1 MLYEPI
7 NCYLWGRRNHIIL
20 IIILYALS
28 TCFKD
33 QLLIGG
39 DVLSEKRSRRE
50 SNISVPEP
58 EMTKDNKFRCPLDQ
72 AVYDNRKDY
81 DRHCKE
87 EHDVL

>member
-1 MLYEPI
+1 MVGVLKI
-7 NCYLWGRRNHIIL
+7 NFRLEVI
-20 IIILYALS
+20 
-28 TCFKD
+28 
-33 QLLIGG
+33 
-39 DVLSEKRSRRE
+39 VLAESEKRSRSE
-50 SNISVPEP
+50 SNITVPEP